1 MKTKHFFFFFLFGL
15 ATVSPVLA
23 EEAAAQNSKVKVEL
37 DNPVKFTDVR
47 DAYMPSDKGQ
57 VANAEILRDYIAKKS
72 AEYVP
77 DGYTLN
83 VTVTNI
89 DMAGDFEPWGRAG
102 ADDVR
107 IVKDIYPPR
116 IDLSFKL
123 VDSAGN
129 VVKEGA
135 RELRDL
141 NFMMKINIR
150 TTDSMRYEKAL
161 IDDWISKDLKPVKA
175 G

>member
-1 MKTKHFFFFFLFGL
+1 MKTKHFVLAVLFGL
-15 ATVSPVLA
+15 AAVSPALA
-23 EEAAAQNSKVKVEL
+23 ENAATQNSKVTVEL
-37 DNPVKFTDVR
+37 DNPAKFTDVR
-47 DAYMPSDKGQ
+47 DAYLPSDKGQ
-57 VANAEILRDYIAKKS
+57 IANAEIIRDYIVKK
-72 AEYVP
+72 AGEYVP
-77 DGYTLN
+77 DGYKLD

-89 DMAGDFEPWGRAG
+89 DMAGDFEPWGKSG

-129 VVKEGA
+129 VVKEGS

-161 IDDWISKDLKPVKA
+161 IDDWVENDLKPVKA